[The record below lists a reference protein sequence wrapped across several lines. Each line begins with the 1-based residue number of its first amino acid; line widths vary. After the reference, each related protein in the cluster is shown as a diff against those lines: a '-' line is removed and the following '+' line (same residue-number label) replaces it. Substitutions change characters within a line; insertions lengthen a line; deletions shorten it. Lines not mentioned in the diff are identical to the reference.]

1 MSFLVVLECSKD
13 KVMKLKNIKTY
24 MNNIYLI

>member
-1 MSFLVVLECSKD
+1 MSFFQLWKCQKD